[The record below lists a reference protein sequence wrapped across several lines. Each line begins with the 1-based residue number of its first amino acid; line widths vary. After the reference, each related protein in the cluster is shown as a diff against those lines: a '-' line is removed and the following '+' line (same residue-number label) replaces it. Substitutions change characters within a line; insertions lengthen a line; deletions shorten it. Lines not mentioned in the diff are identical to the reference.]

1 MAVNKTFKIPRDVLA
16 QITGNNPQAIK
27 AFENIEATS
36 NGLPQDMAD
45 IVIQIESA
53 ASQAEQ
59 AAILATQAVAI
70 INQMVAD
77 NQAPLQAV
85 SVPSER
91 SDSLQAVSVSMYQD
105 SQLQTVSSPYDCQT
119 QLIPVSTI

>member
-1 MAVNKTFKIPRDVLA
+1 MAANRTFKIPRDVLA
-16 QITGNNPQAIK
+16 QMTGGDPRAIR
-27 AFENIEATS
+27 ALENIEVVA
-36 NGLPQDMAD
+36 NEAPQNTAD
-45 IVIQIESA
+45 LIIQIEGA

-70 INQMVAD
+70 IEQMITD

-91 SDSLQAVSVSMYQD
+91 SDCLQAVNVS
-105 SQLQTVSSPYDCQT
+105 LDCQT

>member
-1 MAVNKTFKIPRDVLA
+1 MAVNKIFKIPRDVLA
-16 QITGNNPQAIK
+16 KITGGNPQAIK

-45 IVIQIESA
+45 LAIQIEGA

-70 INQMVAD
+70 INQMIAD

-85 SVPSER
+85 SVPSE
-91 SDSLQAVSVSMYQD
+91 SQTYLQAVSVS
-105 SQLQTVSSPYDCQT
+105 LDCQN
-119 QLIPVSTI
+119 QLIPVQGDI